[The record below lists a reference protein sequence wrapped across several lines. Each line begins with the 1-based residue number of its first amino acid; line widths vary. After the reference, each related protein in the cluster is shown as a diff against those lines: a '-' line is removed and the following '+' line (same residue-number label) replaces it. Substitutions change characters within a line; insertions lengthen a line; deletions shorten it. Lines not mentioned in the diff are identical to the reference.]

1 MTTAAPTTAPAP
13 DLGLRNQDFM
23 RLWKGETISKAGTAL
38 TSVILPLVA
47 IQYLNAN
54 TFLMGVLNASIWLPW
69 LIVGLPAGVWADRLR
84 AKPLMITCDIVA
96 AVVFLTV
103 PVAAWLGFLTMAQLL
118 TVAVIT
124 GCASV
129 FFTAA
134 YNVYIPFLVGKKHI
148 FQANARLH
156 ATESGAAIVGPGVGT
171 LIAQVTGAVL
181 GLVLDSLSFIVSAL
195 YLRKITVEE
204 PPKRAEDMPERKL
217 VPEILAAV
225 RFIFQDA
232 YMRVITVNVAAV
244 NFCLGGVQALT
255 LVFLVR
261 VVGLGSWSFGMVLMA
276 ISIGGVLG
284 SILAPVA
291 SKYLGAA
298 RALIVL
304 NPISGTFTLLF
315 GLADK
320 GFGIVL
326 CFLGSMLWSA
336 GAVTNTV
343 ISASF
348 RQAYCPYEMLGRVA
362 AFSRTLQF
370 GMLPIGSIAAG
381 ILGSVFDVRGAIW
394 FFLLLN
400 IVVRGILFIGPLKRS
415 RDLPSVLPQ

>member
-1 MTTAAPTTAPAP
+1 MTTATATAAP
-13 DLGLRNQDFM
+13 DLGLRDPDFL

-47 IQYLNAN
+47 VQYLNAN
-54 TFLMGVLNASIWLPW
+54 TFLMAVLNASIWLPW
-69 LIVGLPAGVWADRLR
+69 LIVGLPAGIWADRLR
-84 AKPLMITCDIVA
+84 ARPLMITCDLVS
-96 AVVFLTV
+96 AVVFVTV
-103 PVAAWLGFLTMAQLL
+103 PVAAWLGFLTMTQVLV
-118 TVAVIT
+118 VAVIT

-148 FQANARLH
+148 FPANARLH

-171 LIAQVTGAVL
+171 LIASVTGAVL
-181 GLVLDSLSFIVSAL
+181 GLLLDSVSFIVSAL
-195 YLRKITVEE
+195 YLRKIKVQE
-204 PPKRAEDMPERKL
+204 PAKRGVDLPKRKL

-225 RFIFQDA
+225 RFIFKDK
-232 YMRVITVNVAAV
+232 YMSVITVNVAAV

-261 VVGLGSWSFGMVLMA
+261 VVGLGSWSFGMVIMA
-276 ISIGGVLG
+276 ISLGGVLG
-284 SILAPVA
+284 SVLAPIA
-291 SKYLGAA
+291 SKHMGAA
-298 RALIVL
+298 RALLVL
-304 NPISGTFTLLF
+304 NPISGCFTLLF

-326 CFLGSMLWSA
+326 CFIGSMLWSA

-348 RQAYCPYEMLGRVA
+348 RQAYCPYDMLGRVA

-370 GMLPIGSIAAG
+370 GMLPIGSVAAG

-400 IVVRGILFIGPLKRS
+400 VVVRAILFIGPLKRS
-415 RDLPSVLPQ
+415 RDLPATLAD